1 MILRDNATGAHDPAE
16 DAELAD
22 SELKA
27 LLARLPT
34 PDPPPGLFERAIA
47 QARAAQ
53 GGEAGQLSGRRSGR
67 LAKPGGVLA
76 AGIAVLAVAALVAL
90 AALAPREPVPVV
102 TVALN
107 QPETVRLVFDAPD
120 PLDHAT
126 MTVTL
131 PDGVELAGFPG
142 EREIRWDT
150 SLAEGANLL
159 PLTPIAT
166 SAAGGELTAH
176 LEHESRDRT
185 FRVRIDVG

>member
-1 MILRDNATGAHDPAE
+1 MIFRDNPTSAHNPAE
-16 DAELAD
+16 DAEPED
-22 SELKA
+22 WELRA
-27 LLARLPT
+27 LLARLPA
-34 PDPPPGLFERAIA
+34 PDPPPGLFERALA
-47 QARAAQ
+47 HARAVQ
-53 GGEAGQLSGRRSGR
+53 GSDAGRRSGR
-67 LAKPGGVLA
+67 LLKPGGMLA
-76 AGIAVLAVAALVAL
+76 AGVAVLAVAALVAL
-90 AALAPREPVPVV
+90 VALPGEPVPIV

-107 QPETVRLVFDAPD
+107 EPETVRLVFDAPD
-120 PLDHAT
+120 PLEHAT

-159 PLTPIAT
+159 PLTLIAT
-166 SAAGGELTAH
+166 SATGGELTAH